1 MTKLPMRLF
10 SLPRRTESFVRNILL
25 VGFLALLALVA
36 ILGFTSY
43 RSFVEMEE
51 EVTRIRQTEV
61 SHERS
66 IRRVSETAGKIR
78 SQVFTVLAN
87 SDQRFA
93 AISARQ
99 RLNDLKIEME
109 TRLNEAKPSAIAN
122 KPEWSEFESAYRA
135 YWEKITSPKPTDWF
149 QERERMG
156 NALDAL
162 DQLVVA
168 EQQENDLRIAM
179 LGSRERRKEFSATL
193 LVLVVGAV
201 VAFLTFYEI
210 RRTLKQL
217 SLVYAES
224 SESRDYLRSLLDSMH
239 SGVIVITQD
248 GMVETISESFRRL
261 TGLPAAQA
269 GQPYTEMLAGSDELR
284 SLAARALSANE
295 ASDRYQGRLQ
305 SESGKLLDVFTSPL
319 RLAETQRGLILIFVD
334 VTEEVRAQTEVQ
346 RNRALSA
353 IGQMTA
359 QIAHEIKNPLGSI
372 RFAAEVLKR
381 QPQGNGR
388 DMETIGV
395 IERSVDHLATVV
407 TELSDYARPK
417 ELQRATI
424 NLNGLLDEIVPMVAD
439 RLAAKEMQ
447 IDRQF
452 AADLPAGKFD
462 VTELKKL
469 FLNLII
475 NAIEASEPGK
485 RIELRTNSDGNGKVI
500 VEIVDQGAGM
510 DAETLRRLF
519 EPFYTTKEK
528 GTGLGMAIARKI
540 TELHNGE
547 LTVRSRKGQGT
558 TATVRLP
565 LN

>member
-10 SLPRRTESFVRNILL
+10 SLPGRTESFVRNVLL

-43 RSFVEMEE
+43 RSFVEMEA

-61 SHERS
+61 SHERI
-66 IRRVSETAGKIR
+66 IRRVSETAGKIQ
-78 SQVFTVLAN
+78 SQAFTVLAN
-87 SDQRFA
+87 SDQKLTAFA
-93 AISARQ
+93 ARQ
-99 RLNDLKIEME
+99 HLNDLKIEMDA
-109 TRLNEAKPSAIAN
+109 RLNEAKPSAITSRA
-122 KPEWSEFESAYRA
+122 EWSEFEAAYRA
-135 YWEKITSPKPTDWF
+135 YWEKITSPRPANWF
-149 QERERMG
+149 QERERMADAIE
-156 NALDAL
+156 ALDH
-162 DQLVVA
+162 LVSA
-168 EQQENDLRIAM
+168 EQQENDRRIEM

-193 LVLVVGAV
+193 LVLIVGAV

-217 SLVYAES
+217 SLAYAES

-248 GMVETISESFRRL
+248 GVVETISESFRRL
-261 TGLPAAQA
+261 TGLQAAQA

-284 SLAARALSANE
+284 SLADRALSANE
-295 ASDRYQGRLQ
+295 AFDRYQGRLQ

-417 ELQRATI
+417 ELQKATI
-424 NLNGLLDEIVPMVAD
+424 NLNGLLDEIMPMVAD

-447 IDRQF
+447 IDRRF

-485 RIELRTNSDGNGKVI
+485 HIELRTNSDGNGKVI

-510 DAETLRRLF
+510 DTETLRRLF

-540 TELHNGE
+540 TELHKGE